1 MEKKEK
7 YKNLPISVHSKSE
20 VPTGHPV
27 NMTCCVLSFFAPLST
42 ETTVNIKSIVGHKML
57 FSVAIRAFSSLTI
70 LLRMHFRVDYRIDY
84 RIDYRL

>member
-20 VPTGHPV
+20 VPTGHPL
-27 NMTCCVLSFFAPLST
+27 NMTCSVLSFFAPLST

-57 FSVAIRAFSSLTI
+57 FSVAILAFSRLTI

-84 RIDYRL
+84 RL